1 MHSPGTPPA
10 LRRPFATALLVAGP
24 VAGFVGCGGEASQ
37 SRPNVLLVVLDTV
50 RADHLGCYGG
60 PRITPTLDALAAAA
74 TRYERCT
81 ASSPWTVPS
90 HASLFTGLDPH
101 THGAQSFEVDSF
113 EGLDNVYT
121 LTEDKVT
128 LAELLR
134 DEGWATGGVV
144 ANAAYLKPAFGL
156 NQGFDDWSVARVR
169 APRLNREALAWIDAR
184 APGEPWFLFLNY
196 MDAHRPYNVEPL
208 EGEEEIPQ
216 RESSA
221 ILLDEL
227 YDAVVVRGEEPG
239 DLGRRVREQYTRAVR
254 NLDRALGE
262 LVAGLR
268 ERGLWE
274 DTILVVTS
282 DHGEYFGEHGL
293 VEHSKD
299 VYEPALDVPLIV
311 KPAGVSAG
319 RLVTDHASNAHV
331 PRLVI
336 DAIGGAVAE
345 RCAPQFPRAPGA
357 PVVAENRYSR
367 LRDILHPEVGA
378 RFRRVRSAYYEGDL
392 KLVRSSDGAHELY
405 RLDRDPTEAVD
416 LAATEPAEVARLL
429 ATLEALFEATP
440 HTGAVRESVGGEAHL
455 RDLQATGYA
464 GGDD

>member
-1 MHSPGTPPA
+1 MHLPGTPPA
-10 LRRPFATALLVAGP
+10 SGRSLAAA
-24 VAGFVGCGGEASQ
+24 FVLASLAGCGGEATAA
-37 SRPNVLLVVLDTV
+37 RPNVLLIVLDTV

-60 PRITPTLDALAAAA
+60 PRVTPTLDALAAAA

-101 THGAQSFEVDSF
+101 THGAQSFEVDAF
-113 EGLDNVYT
+113 EGLDNVYA
-121 LTEDKVT
+121 LPEDRVT

-134 DEGWATGGVV
+134 DEGYATGGVV

-156 NQGFDDWSVARVR
+156 SQGFEDWSVSRVR

-196 MDAHRPYNVEPL
+196 MDAHRPYNVEPIA
-208 EGEEEIPQ
+208 GEDEIPQ
-216 RESSA
+216 RESSV

-227 YDAVVVRGEEPG
+227 FEAVVVRGEEPG
-239 DLGRRVREQYTRAVR
+239 DLARRVREQYTRAVR

-262 LVAGLR
+262 LIAGLR

-274 DTILVVTS
+274 ETILVVTS

-311 KPAGVSAG
+311 KPAGVSSG
-319 RLVTDHASNAHV
+319 RVLAEHASNAHV

-336 DAIGGAVAE
+336 DAIGGDVAA
-345 RCAPQFPRAPGA
+345 RCAPQFPRSPGA
-357 PVVAENRYSR
+357 TVVAENRYSR

-405 RLDRDPTEAVD
+405 RLDRDPAEALD
-416 LAATEPAEVARLL
+416 LAASEPAEVARLL
-429 ATLEALFEATP
+429 TALESLFAATP
-440 HTGAVRESVGGEAHL
+440 YTGGLRESVGGEAHL
-455 RDLQATGYA
+455 RDLQGTGYA
-464 GGDD
+464 GSDD